1 MMPETPRQNCAH
13 TGALS
18 LISLTPPSAELYLSL
33 VTRTALAELT
43 QRLPVHVH
51 VIHRTERIAHLND
64 ALHDAFESAHGT
76 HMRLPS
82 VIA

>member
-1 MMPETPRQNCAH
+1 MKPETPRQNCAH
-13 TGALS
+13 AGALS
-18 LISLTPPSAELYLSL
+18 SLSRPHRRRALLLSL